1 MNKRSRAV
9 STMALL
15 PAAGAL
21 LPGAISES
29 WSQEWSGKTW
39 VVECVN
45 PHPCSPA
52 DEIYAPLLDHA
63 STWLSRLGFK
73 APLMARYPAHGD
85 RFVAEVDD
93 AQTAAWEVKGLYL
106 MRARKLYLRSDRYF
120 TIGEPGQSMDSL
132 DFQHETA
139 FELTPVHELFHAVQS
154 NYQGLDKLSS
164 QAEKAER
171 DWIWEGTAS
180 AVQIAYAQEFRS
192 QEEIVRRTRSFAQP
206 LHRPNNPEQ
215 NDGGMRGTWIFWRD
229 VGRQLG
235 SPSDIGYLHDILS
248 AELQAHHGVEG
259 VDLAL
264 PLGLYVHLPRF
275 FAELDGD
282 FRYHFEAASRQ
293 VSLPAGEPWKVER
306 VELRVNELAGQ
317 GVDLAVTSAAAG
329 VVDVSIS
336 LEPNDATFHLIVD
349 GRRLTPED
357 GSDRNRFHDELP
369 AGGSK
374 RYKVIVANVAQEAAA
389 TVSRDATLKVELRE
403 QAGAWVRIRDELF
416 EITPGICNR
425 NGVAAMPDGGE
436 RGITFNII
444 TKEGSTDVAWGG
456 SGVSTWILP
465 QGCEWSS
472 FPPCEP
478 EGAWSAGAGPA
489 PALWR
494 VPCTASFPWSS
505 RFSARSR
512 RPSD

>member
-1 MNKRSRAV
+1 
-9 STMALL
+9 
-15 PAAGAL
+15 
-21 LPGAISES
+21 
-29 WSQEWSGKTW
+29 
-39 VVECVN
+39 
-45 PHPCSPA
+45 
-52 DEIYAPLLDHA
+52 
-63 STWLSRLGFK
+63 
-73 APLMARYPAHGD
+73 
-85 RFVAEVDD
+85 
-93 AQTAAWEVKGLYL
+93 
-106 MRARKLYLRSDRYF
+106 
-120 TIGEPGQSMDSL
+120 
-132 DFQHETA
+132 
-139 FELTPVHELFHAVQS
+139 
-154 NYQGLDKLSS
+154 
-164 QAEKAER
+164 
-171 DWIWEGTAS
+171 
-180 AVQIAYAQEFRS
+180 
-192 QEEIVRRTRSFAQP
+192 
-206 LHRPNNPEQ
+206 
-215 NDGGMRGTWIFWRD
+215 MRGTRIFWRD

-293 VSLPAGEPWKVER
+293 VSLPAGEPSKVER
-306 VELRVNELAGQ
+306 VELRVNELAG

-403 QAGAWVRIRDELF
+403 QAGARVRIRDELF

-478 EGAWSAGAGPA
+478 EGAWSAGGPRPGPTPTNFQVQINFDRERRRWSGAGTLASSLYGIVPVEFSIQCPFTA
-489 PALWR
+489 P
-494 VPCTASFPWSS
+494 
-505 RFSARSR
+505 
-512 RPSD
+512 